1 MAKQNC
7 TLSYSELNE
16 LSGRLFVLADFTLA
30 DRQAAADMRNAAR
43 AVSDLSSL
51 RFRIQE
57 LVTEI
62 NAFIERTPMKP
73 EHMFDIH
80 MQVES
85 CAGELLGLLGY
96 GQEAQESEQ

>member
-16 LSGRLFVLADFTLA
+16 LSGRLFVLAGFTLA

-43 AVSDLSSL
+43 AASDLSSL
-51 RFRIQE
+51 RFGIQE

-62 NAFIERTPMKP
+62 NAFVERTPMKP
-73 EHMFDIH
+73 EHLFDIY
-80 MQVES
+80 MQLES
-85 CAGELLGLLGY
+85 VAGELLGLLGY
-96 GQEAQESEQ
+96 GED